1 MHLHTLLY
9 VTIFTMYLFRER
21 KKLWLSV
28 GGWSPVSSPVPPG
41 KSPFSVLEI
50 IISNTE
56 MGEFFCFLFF
66 FFKAIYFISQMSY
79 FSHPRETTLLQLLVW
94 HNFSFFYYI
103 CVHPTQD
110 LGIFCRFKNWIH
122 RTAHITHISFCNWS
136 LFLPFLGSL
145 ISSQGSFYAFVST
158 PGRQFM
164 ERLWQF
170 LLYKALN
177 LSLG

>member
-1 MHLHTLLY
+1 MVSCILSCT
-9 VTIFTMYLFRER
+9 TRE
-21 KKLWLSV
+21 
-28 GGWSPVSSPVPPG
+28 VP
-41 KSPFSVLEI
+41 
-50 IISNTE
+50 
-56 MGEFFCFLFF
+56 FFCFRNNYFKYRDGRVFLFSFF